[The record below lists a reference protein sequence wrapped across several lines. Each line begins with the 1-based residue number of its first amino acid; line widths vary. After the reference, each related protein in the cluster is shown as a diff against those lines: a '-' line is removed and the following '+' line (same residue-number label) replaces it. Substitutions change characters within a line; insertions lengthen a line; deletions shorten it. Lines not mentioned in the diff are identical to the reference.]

1 MTEEQRK
8 QCEEIINSYEEKY
21 KKDFE
26 EINTSVWGINANY
39 TNPIFKILFYGFT
52 SFENEYAEFIVKSN
66 NIAGKNIIDL
76 TVSLSEV
83 LKKNM
88 TKEEA
93 EKLLFTND
101 IKSDWQF
108 KHSDKFYKSTVE
120 FNDIMNPKIK
130 YPSPDFETIILAS
143 SKMSVSVGAFVR
155 VNSEKYFKSIGWN
168 IVNYFDN
175 ENKNKEIE

>member
-26 EINTSVWGINANY
+26 EINTSVWGINVNY

-66 NIAGKNIIDL
+66 NIVGENIIDL

-101 IKSDWQF
+101 IKADWQF

-120 FNDIMNPKIK
+120 FNDIMNPKRK
-130 YPSPDFETIILAS
+130 YLSPILLAAC
-143 SKMSVSVGAFVR
+143 SKMTVSVGVCVR
-155 VNSEKYFKSIGWN
+155 INSEAYFKSIGWN
-168 IVNYFDN
+168 IANYFDN